1 MGFFKKLFG
10 QWLHGQNAAYE
21 PRPPSP
27 QLAADTGDSSDNILE
42 RVRMGAAV
50 IFGLDPPSELDIR
63 APLRTYALGLYQID
77 LVEIVEWVEAEFNI
91 SIDDDDWSHSSTPNW

>member
-10 QWLHGQNAAYE
+10 QWLPGQNAAYE

-27 QLAADTGDSSDNILE
+27 HLAADTGDSSDNILE

-50 IFGLDPPSELDIR
+50 PPFLGSIRPPSW
-63 APLRTYALGLYQID
+63 TYEPPYERMPWGFIK
-77 LVEIVEWVEAEFNI
+77 
-91 SIDDDDWSHSSTPNW
+91 SIW